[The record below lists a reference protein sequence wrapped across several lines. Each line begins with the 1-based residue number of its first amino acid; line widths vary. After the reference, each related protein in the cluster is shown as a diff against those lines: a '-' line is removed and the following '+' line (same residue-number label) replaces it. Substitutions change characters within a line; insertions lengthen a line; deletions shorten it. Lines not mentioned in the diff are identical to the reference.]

1 MMVMG
6 DVRWAPDDGRWGQG
20 MRHGPWVTGLAMGG
34 CNPVNIHRRPSAF
47 YQFLQGFQPLSN
59 CLPILRPA
67 APSVCRFVCGF
78 RRNPLTFVALPQGF
92 DVLLAVFAAP
102 PRLFSLSL
110 TVLPFC
116 LRFSPHP
123 LDFFRPPSRF
133 CRFACGFRP
142 LTFLRAFYFI
152 YLCCIYELETRIT
165 SSPKTGS
172 QACLTFVH
180 QTNGERCR

>member
-1 MMVMG
+1 M
-6 DVRWAPDDGRWGQG
+6 
-20 MRHGPWVTGLAMGG
+20 
-34 CNPVNIHRRPSAF
+34 NIHRRPSAF

-78 RRNPLTFVALPQGF
+78 RRNPLTFVALPQGI
-92 DVLLAVFAAP
+92 DVLLAVF
-102 PRLFSLSL
+102 LLSP

-123 LDFFRPPSRF
+123 LDFFRSPSRF
-133 CRFACGFRP
+133 CRFACGFRRTP
-142 LTFLRAFYFI
+142 STFFALPHGFAVSLAVFAAPPRLFSRAFYII

>member
-1 MMVMG
+1 MVMG

-78 RRNPLTFVALPQGF
+78 RRNPLTVVALPQGI
-92 DVLLAVFAAP
+92 DVLLAVF
-102 PRLFSLSL
+102 LLSPM
-110 TVLPFC
+110 VLPFC

-123 LDFFRPPSRF
+123 LDFFRSPSRF
-133 CRFACGFRP
+133 CRFGCGFRRTLALRFPPHP
-142 LTFLRAFYFI
+142 LDFFRALFI
-152 YLCCIYELETRIT
+152 LFICVVYMSL
-165 SSPKTGS
+165 KH
-172 QACLTFVH
+172 A
-180 QTNGERCR
+180 

>member
-1 MMVMG
+1 MVMG

-78 RRNPLTFVALPQGF
+78 RRNPLTVVALPQGI
-92 DVLLAVFAAP
+92 DVLLAVF
-102 PRLFSLSL
+102 LLSPM
-110 TVLPFC
+110 VLPFC

-123 LDFFRPPSRF
+123 LYFFACSFRPSIFLLPV
-133 CRFACGFRP
+133 FAPRLFS
-142 LTFLRAFYFI
+142 RAFYFI